1 MPLPNFLQALP
12 ALDIPFP
19 ESQVEAK
26 AIRSDDALAVFFL
39 FHTDFDLPP
48 HAHKGQWGTVIEGE
62 VTLTVDGQTRT
73 YMPGQSYDIPAGAEH
88 SARVKAGSIVIDVF
102 EEADRYALKG

>member
-1 MPLPNFLQALP
+1 MPLPDYLMALP
-12 ALDIPFP
+12 ALNIPFP
-19 ESQVEAK
+19 DTQVEAR

-39 FHTDFDLPP
+39 FHTDFELPP

-62 VTLTVDGQTRT
+62 VTLTVAGQTRT
-73 YMPGQSYDIPAGAEH
+73 YTPGQSYDIPAGAEH
-88 SARVKAGSIVIDVF
+88 SAKVKAGTIVIDVF